1 MQFERYHTKNRKRA
15 IKQHIKYFN
24 FRDKAHF
31 KGKTA
36 LASMASLS
44 MRYCERP
51 RNSCLLALA
60 AKMELRMRW
69 SWTMGRFRCTDLSC
83 CVRRAFFILK
93 SLRKQRGGGFSGRSR
108 RKHLM

>member
-1 MQFERYHTKNRKRA
+1 ML
-15 IKQHIKYFN
+15 
-24 FRDKAHF
+24 AHF

-36 LASMASLS
+36 LANMASLS

-60 AKMELRMRW
+60 AKMEQRIRW
-69 SWTMGRFRCTDLSC
+69 SCTMGRFRCTDLSC

-93 SLRKQRGGGFSGRSR
+93 SLHRIER
-108 RKHLM
+108 